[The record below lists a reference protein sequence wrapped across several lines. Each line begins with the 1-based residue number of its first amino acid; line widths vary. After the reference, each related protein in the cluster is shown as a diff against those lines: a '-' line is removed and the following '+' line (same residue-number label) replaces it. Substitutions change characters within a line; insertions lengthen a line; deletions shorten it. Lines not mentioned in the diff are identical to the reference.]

1 MYSCTKE
8 AIQSSGDQKA
18 QFGSPGTVSTGNE
31 TGPDRTEPWS
41 ALSGK
46 GTVPVAWEFKNGI
59 PIYLQIVDGIKIRI
73 AGGELPPGSK
83 IPSVRDL
90 AAEAG
95 VNPNTMQRALTQLE
109 QEGLLHAQRTSGR
122 YVTEDEQKM
131 KELRRSLS
139 EKYVEELFTQL
150 SRLGMTREEIIA
162 EVSSWKAEEPSEQR

>member
-1 MYSCTKE
+1 M
-8 AIQSSGDQKA
+8 
-18 QFGSPGTVSTGNE
+18 
-31 TGPDRTEPWS
+31 
-41 ALSGK
+41 
-46 GTVPVAWEFKNGI
+46 AWEFKNGI

-90 AAEAG
+90 AAEVG

-162 EVSSWKAEEPSEQR
+162 EVSSWKAEDHTDHTDHTDQP